1 MRRAL
6 PAVAALAVMLLLPGS
21 AAAKGPSAASITGP
35 GLDHAIEINGYG
47 EGGNS
52 SPLGVL
58 VDQGGFFHEVYG
70 QTNTQASSRRPPG
83 DLGPRYQVTYTVPGG
98 TDGDSTLH
106 QDLYPYARSG
116 TVTYMSPQQKFWGTQ
131 LTLGGWFRGSV
142 ELRRVLVHAGLPATA
157 VRHRAS
163 TATIRVA
170 LGAGAGV
177 ALAALALG
185 LYYRRRTATG

>member
-6 PAVAALAVMLLLPGS
+6 PALAALAVMLLLPAG
-21 AAAKGPSAASITGP
+21 AAAKGPSVASITGP
-35 GLDHAIEINGYG
+35 GLDHAIVIDGYG

-70 QTNTQASSRRPPG
+70 QSNLQALSRKPAG
-83 DLGPRYQVTYTVPGG
+83 DLGPRYEVTYTVPGDG
-98 TDGDSTLH
+98 GDSTLK
-106 QDLYPYARSG
+106 QELYPYARSG
-116 TVTYMSPQQKFWGTQ
+116 PVTYMTPMQKFWGTQ
-131 LTLGGWFRGSV
+131 LTPGGWFRGSRQ
-142 ELRRVLVHAGLPATA
+142 LRRVLVDAGLPATA

-163 TATIRVA
+163 NTTIRVA

-177 ALAALALG
+177 ALAAVGLA
-185 LYYRRRTATG
+185 LYYRRRTATD